1 MTEVPLTIQAASAAL
16 REGTLTS
23 VELTEAILGRIAA
36 RNEELGAYV
45 TVCPETAL
53 EAASAADAALAA
65 GTDTGPL
72 MGIPLGIKDIIA
84 TADAPTTANSR
95 ILPED
100 WGAGVDAPVT
110 ARLRAAGAVLVG
122 KTTTMEF
129 ALGLP
134 DPDKGFLVPRNP
146 WNLECTPGGSSS
158 GTGVAVAAG
167 LALGGLGTDTGGSV
181 RFPASMNGHTGLK
194 VTFGRV
200 PKSGVVPLGYSLDS
214 VGPMAR
220 SAWDCAAM
228 LQVMA
233 GYEPTDRFSADAE
246 VPDYLA
252 MLGGSVEGVR
262 IGVPM
267 PYFYDAEGLDPEVR
281 DAALA
286 AVEVLRGA
294 GATIVETEVPGAR
307 QAKEANS
314 IVMAGEAFSFHR
326 NDLAERWETYG
337 RHTRM
342 ALGRGALLGAADWVQ
357 ANRFRTWFRRQVAAV
372 FADVDVLLVPGW
384 PTPAPRG
391 DEMTPERMINSP
403 SYTGQWNLAGLP
415 GLTAPSGFSSGGLP
429 LSIQLVGPAF
439 SEGLL
444 CSVADVY
451 QAHTDWH
458 LAVPPGLETGSPV
471 AAAVGR

>member
-1 MTEVPLTIQAASAAL
+1 MPLTIQDAATAL
-16 REGTLTS
+16 RDGSLTA
-23 VELTEAILGRIAA
+23 VTLTEAVLA
-36 RNEELGAYV
+36 RVDERNDELGAYV
-45 TVCPETAL
+45 TVCHDSAR
-53 EAASAADAALAA
+53 AAAAQADADLAA
-65 GTDTGPL
+65 GIDRGPL
-72 MGIPLGIKDIIA
+72 QGIPLGIKDIIA

-95 ILPED
+95 VLADD

-110 ARLRAAGAVLVG
+110 ARLRGAGAVLVG

-129 ALGLP
+129 AFGLP

-146 WNLECTPGGSSS
+146 WDLERTPGGSSS

-200 PKSGVVPLGYSLDS
+200 PKSGVVPLGFTLDS

-233 GYEPTDRFSADAE
+233 GHDPSDRFAADVE

-252 MLGGSVEGVR
+252 ALDGSVEGLR

-267 PYFYDAEGLDPEVR
+267 PYFFDADGLDDEVR
-281 DAALA
+281 AGALDAVDALRA
-286 AVEVLRGA
+286 A

-307 QAKEANS
+307 EAKEANAL
-314 IVMAGEAFSFHR
+314 VLVGEAFAYHR
-326 NDLAERWETYG
+326 QNLVTRWEDYG

-342 ALGRGALLGAADWVQ
+342 ALGRGALLGAADHVQ

-372 FADVDVLLVPGW
+372 LADVDVLLVPGW
-384 PTPAPRG
+384 PTPALRA
-391 DEMTPERMINSP
+391 DDMSPERMVSSP
-403 SYTGQWNLAGLP
+403 SFTGQWNLTGLP
-415 GLTAPSGFSSGGLP
+415 GLTLPSGFSSEGLP

-439 SEGLL
+439 SEDLL
-444 CSVADVY
+444 CRVGDAY
-451 QAHTDWH
+451 QRATDWH
-458 LAVPPGLETGSPV
+458 LRVPPSAARPV
-471 AAAVGR
+471 AGSVAVGR